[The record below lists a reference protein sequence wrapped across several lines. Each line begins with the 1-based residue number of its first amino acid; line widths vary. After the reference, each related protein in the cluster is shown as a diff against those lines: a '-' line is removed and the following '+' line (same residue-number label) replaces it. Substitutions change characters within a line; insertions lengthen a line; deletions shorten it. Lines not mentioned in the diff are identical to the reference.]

1 MGMGAKICSW
11 GCGGGADICGV
22 GRWMGA
28 WGGVGGGV
36 GLYLG
41 SGIGLYVGWGGE
53 PEPGSSIREVSRHG
67 GNLFQIGGGS

>member
-1 MGMGAKICSW
+1 MGMGCKICSW

-28 WGGVGGGV
+28 WGGVDGGV
-36 GLYLG
+36 GLFLG

-53 PEPGSSIREVSRHG
+53 LPGSSSTR
-67 GNLFQIGGGS
+67 GGGLTRGELISDWWGL